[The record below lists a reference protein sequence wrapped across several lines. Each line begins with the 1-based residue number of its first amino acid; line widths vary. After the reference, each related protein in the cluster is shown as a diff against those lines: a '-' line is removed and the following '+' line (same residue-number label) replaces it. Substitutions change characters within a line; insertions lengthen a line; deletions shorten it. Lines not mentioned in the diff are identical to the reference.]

1 MQKRKSPEQVRAEQ
15 VRAEFRRRGQ
25 SFAEWARERGFSRQ
39 LVSAVVAGH
48 RKCLRGDSHRIA
60 VLLGIKEGEI
70 A

>member
-1 MQKRKSPEQVRAEQ
+1 MQKRKSPEQLRAEK
-15 VRAEFRRRGQ
+15 VRAEFRRRGM
-25 SFAEWARERGFSRQ
+25 SFAEWARQRGFSRQ
-39 LVSAVVAGH
+39 LVSAVVTGQ